1 MFLLLEFF
9 VTNEHCQVVSSV
21 HSEKKEGTHKNP
33 SNGEQTLVMIKTE
46 GVQRGLIGEV
56 VRRFEKR
63 GFKLA
68 ACRFMSAGL
77 NNAEIPGT
85 KTGDPV
91 VAMVWE
97 GLNVV
102 EGC

>member
-1 MFLLLEFF
+1 MY
-9 VTNEHCQVVSSV
+9 
-21 HSEKKEGTHKNP
+21 KNP
-33 SNGEQTLVMIKTE
+33 SNGEQSLVMVKTE
-46 GVQRGLIGEV
+46 GVQRGLIGEA

-68 ACRFMSAGL
+68 ACKFLPAGRSE
-77 NNAEIPGT
+77 AEISGA
-85 KTGDPV
+85 KIGDPV

-102 EGC
+102 EGR

>member
-1 MFLLLEFF
+1 MY
-9 VTNEHCQVVSSV
+9 
-21 HSEKKEGTHKNP
+21 KNP
-33 SNGEQTLVMIKTE
+33 SNGERTLVMVKTE
-46 GVQRGLIGEV
+46 GVQRALIGEA

-68 ACRFMSAGL
+68 ACKFASAGQGE
-77 NNAEIPGT
+77 AEIFGA

-102 EGC
+102 AG

>member
-1 MFLLLEFF
+1 MY
-9 VTNEHCQVVSSV
+9 
-21 HSEKKEGTHKNP
+21 KNP
-33 SNGEQTLVMIKTE
+33 SNGEQSLVIVKTE
-46 GVQRGLIGEV
+46 GIHRGLIGEA

-68 ACRFMSAGL
+68 ACKFMSAGRSET
-77 NNAEIPGT
+77 EISGA
-85 KTGDPV
+85 KIGDPV

>member
-1 MFLLLEFF
+1 M
-9 VTNEHCQVVSSV
+9 V
-21 HSEKKEGTHKNP
+21 
-33 SNGEQTLVMIKTE
+33 KTE

-56 VRRFEKR
+56 VRRLEKR
-63 GFKLA
+63 GFKLV
-68 ACRFMSAGL
+68 ACKFMPAGRSE
-77 NNAEIPGT
+77 AEISGA

-102 EGC
+102 EGRYLISFCFDSWH